1 MNPYRRDIILQGI
14 VSHENRFIGL
24 HEELEWLFARLSENR
39 PAAVSLVGPWGV
51 GKSLLLAFLA
61 KYQASQCM
69 FHHAIGTRFAPDPE
83 RLLFV
88 TVNCGTL
95 SPGADISQTFFTL
108 LYAEVVQ
115 SLTALLRVDDVQ
127 IIPFDRMPTRRFASV
142 DALRTH
148 IHRVLAHAQEEAD
161 DEELYERFH
170 AVLGANLP
178 DRLIELLKRIEAWG
192 IRVVLLVDDFDVV
205 APQLTCEDCDYL
217 RELISVAS
225 LVIAT
230 RKALSELVES
240 NVQSS
245 PFFNLVHRIDLMN
258 IHFLS
263 IQEARRLIQEP
274 PTWFEQTAWFQ
285 FSESDIAF
293 ILAITGLDFDLI
305 RATCEYLYI
314 RTHQRISSEQT
325 DLLPTEERP
334 FLQALLRTQF
344 IDIFAS
350 LWYPLHDDER
360 AKLSKIAQ
368 SELDSTKTQ
377 SILPKPALT
386 NLVARGYV
394 VFEQGRYRLFAGLF
408 RDYVLEQ
415 SQHPLEPE
423 TIQIPPSLTNLE
435 TKFLDM
441 LRNKPGQI
449 VQRSEIIA
457 ALYGPITNEQDHREY
472 RRRLDTL
479 VFRLRG
485 KLEQEPMLIENVRR
499 QGYRLVFIKEDQ
511 DQLTYT

>member
-14 VSHENRFIGL
+14 VSPEGRFIGL

-61 KYQASQCM
+61 KYQASHRM
-69 FHHAIGTRFAPDPE
+69 FYHALGKQFVSDPE

-88 TVNCGTL
+88 TIDCDHL
-95 SPGADISQTFFTL
+95 SPGEDNSVSFFTL
-108 LYAEVVQ
+108 VYQEVTQ
-115 SLTALLRVDDVQ
+115 ALTTLLQVDDVQ
-127 IIPFDRMPTRRFASV
+127 LIPFDRIPTRRFTSV
-142 DALRTH
+142 EIVRTH
-148 IHRVLAHAQEEAD
+148 IHRVLAQVQEDTD
-161 DEELYERFH
+161 DDELYERFYT
-170 AVLGANLP
+170 VMGSNLP
-178 DRLIELLKRIEAWG
+178 DRLLELLKRIEAWG
-192 IRVVLLVDDFDVV
+192 IRVVLLVDNFDVV
-205 APQLTCEDCDYL
+205 APHLTCEDCDHL

-230 RKALSELVES
+230 RKALSELVAS

-245 PFFNLVHRIDLMN
+245 PFFNLVHRLDLMN

-285 FSESDIAF
+285 FSESDITF
-293 ILAITGLDFDLI
+293 ILEIAGLDFDLI

-314 RTHQRISSEQT
+314 RTHQRVSSEQT
-325 DLLPTEERP
+325 DLLPDEERP
-334 FLQALLRTQF
+334 FLQALLRRQF
-344 IDIFAS
+344 VDIFAS
-350 LWYPLHDDER
+350 LWYPLDNDER
-360 AKLSKIAQ
+360 AKLHKIAQ
-368 SELDSTKTQ
+368 SELTAIKPQ
-377 SILPKPALT
+377 HILPKSALT

-394 VFEQGRYRLFAGLF
+394 IFEQGRYRLFAGLF

-415 SQHPLEPE
+415 HDRPPEPE
-423 TIQIPPSLTNLE
+423 TVQVPPSLTNLE

-441 LRNKPGQI
+441 LRSKPGQV
-449 VQRSEIIA
+449 VQRNEIIIT
-457 ALYGPITNEQDHREY
+457 LYGPITNEQDRREY

-485 KLEQEPMLIENVRR
+485 KLEGAPMLIENIRR
-499 QGYRLVFIKEDQ
+499 QGYRLVLLKEKQ